1 MEVYKFRL
9 IESDGVVLA
18 MESTCEH
25 LAIMTLAS
33 LVADIDEWEIF

>member
-1 MEVYKFRL
+1 MEVYKFKL

-33 LVADIDEWEIF
+33 LVADVDEWEIF

>member
-9 IESDGVVLA
+9 IESDTVVL
-18 MESTCEH
+18 MLESTCEH